1 MWIKSTAQEIIAK
14 NGVPQCQHY
23 LQPEQFRIPCSVP
36 ESCSI
41 PHHQCLFFMY
51 QILLNEQNDIGDII
65 YAETESTWSV
75 KNTVHMSIT
84 LFINDVMG
92 RVVQFSKV
100 TLKSLWGT
108 HNGISSPNLKFHCI
122 WSRNGPSQWHQRF
135 WPRLAFFA
143 LFLDFK
149 A

>member
-1 MWIKSTAQEIIAK
+1 MLAK
-14 NGVPQCQHY
+14 NGVPQCQRN
-23 LQPEQFRIPCSVP
+23 LQPEKFRILCSVP

-92 RVVQFSKV
+92 GEGGGRP
-100 TLKSLWGT
+100 KSD
-108 HNGISSPNLKFHCI
+108 
-122 WSRNGPSQWHQRF
+122 QQ
-135 WPRLAFFA
+135 
-143 LFLDFK
+143 
-149 A
+149 